1 MKIIN
6 ANVYDNGRFIKK
18 DLNIDGEVFAQSA
31 GGDTVDMSGKYI
43 IPGLIDCHLHLF
55 SDPFT
60 WDRLGMLKRPK
71 EQMISAAYDKLNI
84 MASSGVTFFRDCGG
98 YMEYEFELKPNEN
111 QPEFSLAGSALCI
124 TGGHCYWSNC
134 ECDGADGFVKG
145 ARLQIRSGA
154 DFVKVMLTGGF
165 ARKSMGVNHRA
176 VGCPVQ
182 VSRGEMMAVTEE
194 CHRRG
199 YKISAHCVGIEG
211 IKLAV
216 EVGIDSIEHGQFF
229 NTNDPGIPPL
239 LAEMRRKGMSVVP
252 TMAAY
257 YKNYDK
263 SAVREEYKYVDDSLK
278 RYLEAGVKV
287 AMGTDAGCPQVGYNM
302 AGDEIIH
309 MVEAGMSPRDAID
322 SATKNSAELLGIDSA
337 YGSIKD
343 GYFADFLI
351 LSDNPLND
359 IGNIKKI
366 ETVYKKG
373 HLVDRKEDV

>member
-1 MKIIN
+1 MRITN
-6 ANVYDNGRFIKK
+6 AYVYDNGCFVKR
-18 DLNIDGEVFAQSA
+18 DLCISGDIFAPNED
-31 GGDTVDMSGKYI
+31 GDTIDMSGRYI

-60 WDRLGMLKRPK
+60 WDRVGMLNRPK
-71 EQMISAAYDKLNI
+71 EQMISAAYEKLDV
-84 MASSGVTFFRDCGG
+84 MAKNGVTFFRDCGG
-98 YMEYEFELKPNEN
+98 YKEYEFELKPNER

-165 ARKSMGVNHRA
+165 ARKSMGVNHHA

-182 VSRGEMMAVTEE
+182 VSRSEMMAVTEE

-211 IKLAV
+211 IRLAV

-229 NTNDPGIPPL
+229 DANDPEIPSL
-239 LAEMRRKGMSVVP
+239 LAEMKRKDMAVVP

-263 SAVREEYKYVDDSLK
+263 ETVRDEYRYVDESLK

-309 MVEAGMSPRDAID
+309 MVEAGMSPSDAID
-322 SATKNSAELLGIDSA
+322 SSTKNSAELLGIDSA
-337 YGSIKD
+337 YGSIRD
-343 GYFADFLI
+343 GYFADFII
-351 LSDNPLND
+351 LTDNPLND

-366 ETVYKKG
+366 ESVYKKG
-373 HLVDRKEDV
+373 NLVSRKGER